1 MALRELNF
9 EFKPENPK
17 TLKDEWSHIG
27 VVASGDL
34 EVLIEKENA
43 QR

>member
-27 VVASGDL
+27 VIASGIL
-34 EVLIEKENA
+34 KF
-43 QR
+43 